1 MPTPEENVSWLVAY
15 VRGADAK
22 IDAAGGTTGISAEQF
37 DAYDDETVFYYD
49 RKTYRG
55 RAGIQEFIDLLAPF
69 DIEFGEIID
78 VFGNE
83 KRVTLVIEESLQ
95 RKSDGV
101 RCAYIRTATYLIEG
115 GVIKECWIID
125 APPQELAAYLAE
137 SVG

>member
-22 IDAAGGTTGISAEQF
+22 IDAAGGTTEISAEQF

-83 KRVTLVIEESLQ
+83 KRVTLVIEETLQ

-101 RCAYIRTATYLIEG
+101 RCAYTRTATYRIEG